1 MIVRNL
7 YNSDEAIIRGIKQG
21 DDRALNA
28 LYELCRLSIINYV
41 KKNKGN
47 HDEASDILQDAIIV
61 LVTKIK
67 EAEFIL
73 HENTQL
79 KTFTMA
85 VAKNIWYKELRRKSH
100 SPPSKDDS
108 NELPRMSKFVPLSD
122 DYDTYV
128 LETNDEEERNEAIKK
143 VLHLMNQLDQNCQ
156 DLIYM
161 RFWGGKKLESI
172 AEIIRKK
179 LSAVKMK
186 SKRCLDELF
195 NQYHYNQL

>member
-21 DDRALNA
+21 DDRAVNA
-28 LYELCRLSIINYV
+28 LYDLCRLSIINYV
-41 KKNKGN
+41 KKNEGN
-47 HDEASDILQDAIIV
+47 HDEGTDILQDAIII
-61 LVTKIK
+61 LVSKIK
-67 EAEFIL
+67 KAEFIL
-73 HENTQL
+73 NENTQL
-79 KTFTMA
+79 KTYTMA
-85 VAKNIWYKELRRKSH
+85 VAKNIWYKELRRKGGLA
-100 SPPSKDDS
+100 
-108 NELPRMSKFVPLSD
+108 ELPEGYDEYVSD
-122 DYDTYV
+122 A
-128 LETNDEEERNEAIKK
+128 NDEEEKNEAIKK

-161 RFWGGKKLESI
+161 RFWGGRKLESI